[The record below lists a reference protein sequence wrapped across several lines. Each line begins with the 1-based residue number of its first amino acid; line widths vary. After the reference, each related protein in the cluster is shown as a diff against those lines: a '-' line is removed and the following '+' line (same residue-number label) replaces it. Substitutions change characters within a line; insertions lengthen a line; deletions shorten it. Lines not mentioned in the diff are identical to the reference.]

1 MTIRTP
7 TRPISDATRAG
18 DRLTERDAEVLRLL
32 AEHQVLTIGQLAV
45 ALFPDVRKCRSRV
58 AVLRALKLVET
69 FRPPLQRGSSQAHC
83 VATAR
88 TLDLLSTDADGSRLR
103 RRSTYDAAAIA
114 LRPDLGH
121 LRGVNEVFCQL
132 LGYARQTP
140 GAMLETWRSERA
152 TARALG
158 TRLRPDG
165 FGRWR
170 QNDAKCE
177 FFLEYDTGTEPHARL
192 LAKLTGYA
200 DLAESAG
207 VSCPVLFWLPNAHRE
222 NHFHRRLVDHPPRV
236 PVATAYGD
244 PSRTDPSRTG
254 PAGPTWRPAWSP
266 SSQLPLAALGASAA
280 QHLGIPQSSH
290 ILL

>member
-1 MTIRTP
+1 MSVRTP
-7 TRPISDATRAG
+7 TRPISVATRAG
-18 DRLTERDAEVLRLL
+18 DRLTERDAEMLRLL
-32 AEHQVLTIGQLAV
+32 AEHQVLTVGQLAV
-45 ALFPDVRKCRSRV
+45 ALFPDVRKCRGRV
-58 AVLRALKLVET
+58 AVLRTLGLVET

-83 VATAR
+83 VASAR
-88 TLDLLSTDADGSRLR
+88 TLDLLSGDGQGSRLR
-103 RRSTYDAAAIA
+103 RRAAHDATAIA

-132 LGYARQTP
+132 LGYARQT
-140 GAMLETWRSERA
+140 ADATLETWRSERA

-170 QNDAKCE
+170 EGGAWCE

-207 VSCPVLFWLPNAHRE
+207 VSCPVLFWLPNAQRE
-222 NHFHRRLVDHPPRV
+222 DHLHRRLADQLPRV

-244 PSRTDPSRTG
+244 PCRTH
-254 PAGPTWRPAWSP
+254 PAGPTWRPAWPATSRL
-266 SSQLPLAALGASAA
+266 SLAALGASAA
-280 QHLGIPQSSH
+280 RYLDVPQSSH